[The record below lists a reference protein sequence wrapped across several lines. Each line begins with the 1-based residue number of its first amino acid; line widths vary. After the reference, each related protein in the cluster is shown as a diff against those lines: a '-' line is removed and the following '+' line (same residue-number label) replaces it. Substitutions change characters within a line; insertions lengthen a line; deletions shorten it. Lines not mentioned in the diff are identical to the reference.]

1 MLYLMQQNAWI
12 DERVFFFWVVR
23 VLKPYVKLAPEHV
36 ISIIFLNFYRCNI
49 MGYVPTTVAEW
60 LDQ

>member
-1 MLYLMQQNAWI
+1 M
-12 DERVFFFWVVR
+12 R